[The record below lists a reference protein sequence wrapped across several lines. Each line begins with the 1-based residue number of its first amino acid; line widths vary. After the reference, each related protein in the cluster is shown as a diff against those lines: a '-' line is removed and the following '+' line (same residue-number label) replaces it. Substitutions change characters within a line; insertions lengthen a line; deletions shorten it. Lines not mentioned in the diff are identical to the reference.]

1 MSTAL
6 VPTSTTLTSPIPE
19 QHLPAL
25 PWRDPQTVSPEKLSS
40 DIAQL
45 ENACLENPR
54 SADLR
59 TCLGL
64 AYAVNYDVYKSMD
77 ALEEAIEIEPKHFW
91 AQLKYGELNY
101 RLRALQ
107 RAEEETVKALDLANN
122 AWQFSLARNQ
132 LQTIRQ
138 MNRSSTRNIAW
149 TKPLTGPTLVL
160 VGFILAVV
168 LAMVLK

>member
-6 VPTSTTLTSPIPE
+6 VPASTAVLTPISD
-19 QHLPAL
+19 QQIPAL
-25 PWRDPQTVSPEKLSS
+25 PWRDPHTVSPEKLATC
-40 DIAQL
+40 IAQL
-45 ENACLENPR
+45 ENACLANPR

-59 TCLGL
+59 TRLGV

-77 ALEEAIEIEPKHFW
+77 ALEAAIEIEPTHFW

-107 RAEEETVKALDLANN
+107 RAEEETIKALDLANN

-132 LQTIRQ
+132 LQAIRQ
-138 MNRSSTRNIAW
+138 LNRASTRNIEW
-149 TKPLTGPTLVL
+149 TKPLTMPALVL
-160 VGFILAVV
+160 AGFILAVFV
-168 LAMVLK
+168 AMILK